1 MQSSHVY
8 WLSCAVKLVALA
20 SLSELCHTHV
30 SLPIGIFMNSPIGYS
45 DIDPGVFWK
54 LATRE
59 IGTGF
64 VESTVSV
71 MGRSL
76 SAQDM

>member
-1 MQSSHVY
+1 
-8 WLSCAVKLVALA
+8 
-20 SLSELCHTHV
+20 
-30 SLPIGIFMNSPIGYS
+30 MNSPIGYS

-76 SAQDM
+76 SAQDMWDAENASQHIKYTRRWDGEYAS